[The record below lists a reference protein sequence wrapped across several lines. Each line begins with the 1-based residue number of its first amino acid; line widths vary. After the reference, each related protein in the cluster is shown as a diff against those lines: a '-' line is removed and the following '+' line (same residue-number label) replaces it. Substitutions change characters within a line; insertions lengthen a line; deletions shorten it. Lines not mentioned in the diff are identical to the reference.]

1 MTGDHNMQRGSPRGR
16 TSRTRKA
23 IIDPATQSAR
33 PRPEPTVRF
42 ALPGEG
48 ERLIFELRTAHGS
61 VVRIVAPRR
70 EPPVPVDERR
80 TGG

>member
-1 MTGDHNMQRGSPRGR
+1 MTG
-16 TSRTRKA
+16 
-23 IIDPATQSAR
+23 
-33 PRPEPTVRF
+33 RPEPPARY

-61 VVRIVAPRR
+61 VVRTVAPRC